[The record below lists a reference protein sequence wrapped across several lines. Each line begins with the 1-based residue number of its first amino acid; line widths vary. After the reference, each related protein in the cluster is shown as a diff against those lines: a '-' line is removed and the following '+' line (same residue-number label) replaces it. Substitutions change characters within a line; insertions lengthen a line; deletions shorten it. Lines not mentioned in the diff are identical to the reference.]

1 MPLFSGVVS
10 TVANTRIFARATEQ
24 GTQYLV
30 YQTEY
35 ASASDLALIVPIPT
49 PPGTSRD
56 AVRFIDLSAY
66 PEFFVNLASGFSI
79 ARGGVVNASAQASI
93 QQVGSFNATFL
104 PSLADFSQLDARY
117 RISDEIW
124 KQLPE
129 YNDYG
134 FAVFTLRAA
143 AQTMHPIA
151 LEFPVR
157 NPNLLYFPT
166 VNLHASTFEQDSY
179 FDHDLFCQAHVDW
192 LRSYDVAQSFMD
204 IDRAQGIL
212 DPNQRVERFTVLG
225 IHPNSDIV
233 LTLDH

>member
-1 MPLFSGVVS
+1 MPLFSADV
-10 TVANTRIFARATEQ
+10 TRVANTRIFARPTGQA
-24 GTQYLV
+24 TQYLV
-30 YQTEY
+30 YQIEY
-35 ASASDLALIVPIPT
+35 ESQNDLALIIPIPT
-49 PPGTSRD
+49 PPGTASD
-56 AVRFIDLSAY
+56 AVRFIDLSGY
-66 PEFFVNLASGFSI
+66 PVFFANLASGFPV
-79 ARGGVVNASAQASI
+79 ARGGVVNASAHTPA
-93 QQVGSFNATFL
+93 QQVGSFGASFL
-104 PSLADFSQLDARY
+104 PSLADFSQLDTRY
-117 RISDEIW
+117 RISDEMW

-134 FAVFTLRAA
+134 FAVFILRAD
-143 AQTMHPIA
+143 AQMTHPIA

-225 IHPNSDIV
+225 LHPNSDIV